1 MKNKVKF
8 PYYAAGMILVM
19 LLAMTAAA
27 LSGEKTVVADV
38 VAWSRELPVDPRVV
52 AQIDRYSEEEDD
64 LGAGYSARTAERLRA
79 LLIHDTYRGLMDLSA
94 APAEPLV
101 DVAFPDPGFADPDR
115 REPESGHQREF
126 EDGFIR
132 IEARVFLKTDGVTPE
147 RALEMYTAPSFRM
160 EMSSRIKNIWTE
172 DGLSCVEVNGIR
184 GLLSP
189 TYGCNRTDLI
199 VRPGW
204 AAQHSQ
210 VVSNPGG
217 DDYQTTYFKESLK
230 TFIAV
235 PGGLVL
241 YYINYTRAV
250 KLGSIKR
257 KIGRGKIEDS
267 ETGKIRELQN
277 RLLNE
282 TN

>member
-1 MKNKVKF
+1 MKNVLRITAIF
-8 PYYAAGMILVM
+8 LVVLCASIAARNAV
-19 LLAMTAAA
+19 
-27 LSGEKTVVADV
+27 SGEKTVESDV
-38 VAWSRELPVDPRVV
+38 VAWSRALAIDPRVV
-52 AQIDRYSEEEDD
+52 EQIDRYSAEEDD
-64 LGAGYSARTAERLRA
+64 LGDGYSAQIAERLRT
-79 LLIHDTYRGLMDLSA
+79 LLIFDVSRGLRDLSA

-101 DVAFPDPGFADPDR
+101 EVAFPDPGFADPDR
-115 REPESGHQREF
+115 REPDAKNQRKF
-126 EDGFIR
+126 EEGFIR
-132 IEARVFLKTDGVTPE
+132 IEAHVFLKTDGVTPE

-172 DGLSCVEVNGIR
+172 DSLSCVEVNGIKA
-184 GLLSP
+184 LLSP
-189 TYGCNRTDLI
+189 TYGCNRTTVA

-204 AAQHSQ
+204 ASQHSQ

-230 TFIAV
+230 TFVAV

-257 KIGRGKIEDS
+257 KLGRGKIEDS
-267 ETGKIRELQN
+267 ELEKIQELQK
-277 RLLNE
+277 RLLDE